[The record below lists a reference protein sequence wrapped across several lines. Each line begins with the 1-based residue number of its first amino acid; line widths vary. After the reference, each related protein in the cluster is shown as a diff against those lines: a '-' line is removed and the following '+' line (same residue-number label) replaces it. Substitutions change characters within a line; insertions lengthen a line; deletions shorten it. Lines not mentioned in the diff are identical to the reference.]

1 MFHEIKLEFKKNIY
15 VPYIFI
21 EIFGIIILCLSAT
34 GETDMNG
41 KQISIFSLIFQELP
55 ANTDVLKS
63 ALSLWQAGIGG
74 WLVVFAPMLL
84 SMGYIL
90 LISEERR
97 NGQIRFHILRSGNW
111 KYCISKLCSGALA
124 GGIVFLIGYAL
135 FGLLMLVR
143 FPSIRTFSAEEQ
155 EILLMG
161 SSISVVIIKKLI
173 GAFLYGM
180 FGSVFGIGV
189 AIVFRDKYMLVCLPF
204 MINYI
209 YQQILTKMAT
219 DAMAAEAYERLTWIE
234 TFQPENIMNISL
246 GWNWFLSVILMLAIY
261 AVLSVIFCKKGGL
274 GCLKEM

>member
-1 MFHEIKLEFKKNIY
+1 MCHMLKAELKKLSFI
-15 VPYIFI
+15 PYLILSI
-21 EIFGIIILCLSAT
+21 SGIVLLCLSAT
-34 GETDMNG
+34 GETDMSG
-41 KQISIFSLIFQELP
+41 KQISIFSLMFQEQQ
-55 ANTDVLKS
+55 ANTDISKS
-63 ALSLWQAGIGG
+63 ALALWQAGIGG

-161 SSISVVIIKKLI
+161 SNISVVIIKKLI
-173 GAFLYGM
+173 GVFLYGM

-204 MINYI
+204 MIKYI
-209 YQQILTKMAT
+209 YQQILAKMAM
-219 DAMAAEAYERLTWIE
+219 DAMAAKAYERLTWIE

-246 GWNWFLSVILMLAIY
+246 GWNWFLTVILMLAIY
-261 AVLSVIFCKKGGL
+261 AVLSVIFYRCVKRGDWGV
-274 GCLKEM
+274 

>member
-21 EIFGIIILCLSAT
+21 EIIGIIILCLSAT

-261 AVLSVIFCKKGGL
+261 AVLSVIFYRCVKSGDWGV
-274 GCLKEM
+274 

>member
-21 EIFGIIILCLSAT
+21 EIIGIIILCLSAT

-234 TFQPENIMNISL
+234 TFQSENIMNISL

-261 AVLSVIFCKKGGL
+261 AVLSVIFYRCVKRGDWGV
-274 GCLKEM
+274 

>member
-21 EIFGIIILCLSAT
+21 EIIGIIILCLSAT

-261 AVLSVIFCKKGGL
+261 AVLSVVFYRCVKRGDWGV
-274 GCLKEM
+274 

>member
-1 MFHEIKLEFKKNIY
+1 MCQMLKAELKKLSFI
-15 VPYIFI
+15 PYLILSI
-21 EIFGIIILCLSAT
+21 SGIVLLCLSAT
-34 GETDMNG
+34 GETDMSG
-41 KQISIFSLIFQELP
+41 KQISIFSLIFQAQQ
-55 ANTDVLKS
+55 ANTDISKS
-63 ALSLWQAGIGG
+63 ALALWQAGIGG

-90 LISEERR
+90 LISEEQR

-161 SSISVVIIKKLI
+161 SNISVVIIKKLI
-173 GAFLYGM
+173 GVFLYGM

-204 MINYI
+204 MIKYI
-209 YQQILTKMAT
+209 YQQILAKMAM

-246 GWNWFLSVILMLAIY
+246 GWNWFLTVILMLAIY
-261 AVLSVIFCKKGGL
+261 AVLTVIFYRCVKRGDWGV
-274 GCLKEM
+274 

>member
-21 EIFGIIILCLSAT
+21 EIIGIIILCLSAT

-180 FGSVFGIGV
+180 FGSVFGIGG

-261 AVLSVIFCKKGGL
+261 AVLSVIFYRCVKRGDWGV
-274 GCLKEM
+274 

>member
-21 EIFGIIILCLSAT
+21 EIIGIIILCLSAT

-246 GWNWFLSVILMLAIY
+246 GWNWFLTVILMLAIY
-261 AVLSVIFCKKGGL
+261 AVLSVIFYRCVKRGDWGV
-274 GCLKEM
+274 

>member
-1 MFHEIKLEFKKNIY
+1 MLKAELKKLSFI
-15 VPYIFI
+15 PYLILSI
-21 EIFGIIILCLSAT
+21 SGIVLLCLSAT
-34 GETDMNG
+34 GETDMSG
-41 KQISIFSLIFQELP
+41 KQISIFSLMFQEQQ
-55 ANTDVLKS
+55 ANTDLSKS
-63 ALSLWQAGIGG
+63 ALALWQAGIGG

-161 SSISVVIIKKLI
+161 SNISVVIIKKLI
-173 GAFLYGM
+173 GVFLYGM

-204 MINYI
+204 MIKYI
-209 YQQILTKMAT
+209 YQQILAKMAM
-219 DAMAAEAYERLTWIE
+219 DAMAAKAYERLTWIE

-246 GWNWFLSVILMLAIY
+246 GWNWFLTVILMLAIY
-261 AVLSVIFCKKGGL
+261 AVLSVIFYRCVKRGDWGV
-274 GCLKEM
+274 

>member
-1 MFHEIKLEFKKNIY
+1 MLHEIKLEFKKNVY
-15 VPYIFI
+15 VPYMFI
-21 EIFGIIILCLSAT
+21 EIIGIIFLCFSAT
-34 GETDMNG
+34 GETDMSG
-41 KQISIFSLIFQELP
+41 KQISIFSLMFQEQQ
-55 ANTDVLKS
+55 ANTDISKS
-63 ALSLWQAGIGG
+63 ALALWQAGIGG

-161 SSISVVIIKKLI
+161 SNISVVIIKKLI
-173 GAFLYGM
+173 GVFLYGM

-204 MINYI
+204 MIKYI
-209 YQQILTKMAT
+209 YQQILAKMAM
-219 DAMAAEAYERLTWIE
+219 DAMAAKAYERLTWIE

-246 GWNWFLSVILMLAIY
+246 GWNWFLTVILMLAIY
-261 AVLSVIFCKKGGL
+261 AVLSVIFYRCVKRGDWGV
-274 GCLKEM
+274 

>member
-1 MFHEIKLEFKKNIY
+1 MFHEIKLELKKNIY

-21 EIFGIIILCLSAT
+21 EIIGIIILCLSAT

-261 AVLSVIFCKKGGL
+261 AVLSVIFYRCVKRGDWGV
-274 GCLKEM
+274 

>member
-1 MFHEIKLEFKKNIY
+1 MCQMLKAELKKLSFI
-15 VPYIFI
+15 PYLILSI
-21 EIFGIIILCLSAT
+21 SGIVLLCLSAT
-34 GETDMNG
+34 GETDMSG
-41 KQISIFSLIFQELP
+41 KQISIFSLMFQEQQ
-55 ANTDVLKS
+55 ANTDISKS
-63 ALSLWQAGIGG
+63 ALALWQAGIGG

-161 SSISVVIIKKLI
+161 SNISVVIIKKLI
-173 GAFLYGM
+173 GVFLYGM

-204 MINYI
+204 MIKYI
-209 YQQILTKMAT
+209 YQQILAKMAM

-246 GWNWFLSVILMLAIY
+246 GWNWFLTVILMLAIY
-261 AVLSVIFCKKGGL
+261 AVLSVIFYRCVKRGDWGV
-274 GCLKEM
+274 

>member
-21 EIFGIIILCLSAT
+21 EIIGIIILCLSAT

-261 AVLSVIFCKKGGL
+261 AVLSVIFYRCVKRGGQSD
-274 GCLKEM
+274 

>member
-1 MFHEIKLEFKKNIY
+1 MCHMLKAELKKISFI
-15 VPYIFI
+15 PYLILSI
-21 EIFGIIILCLSAT
+21 SGIVLLCLSAT
-34 GETDMNG
+34 GETDMSG
-41 KQISIFSLIFQELP
+41 KQISIFSLMFQEQQ
-55 ANTDVLKS
+55 ANTDISKS
-63 ALSLWQAGIGG
+63 ALALWQAGIDV

-97 NGQIRFHILRSGNW
+97 NGQVRFHILRSGNW
-111 KYCISKLCSGALA
+111 KYCISKLCSGALS

-155 EILLMG
+155 EILLTG
-161 SSISVVIIKKLI
+161 SNISVVIIKKLI
-173 GAFLYGM
+173 GVFLYGM

-204 MINYI
+204 MIKYI
-209 YQQILTKMAT
+209 YQQILAKMAM

-246 GWNWFLSVILMLAIY
+246 GWNWFLTVILMLAIY
-261 AVLSVIFCKKGGL
+261 AVLSVIFYRCVKRGDWGV
-274 GCLKEM
+274 

>member
-1 MFHEIKLEFKKNIY
+1 MCHMLKAELKKISFI
-15 VPYIFI
+15 PYLILSI
-21 EIFGIIILCLSAT
+21 SGIVLLCLSAT
-34 GETDMNG
+34 GETDMSG
-41 KQISIFSLIFQELP
+41 KQISIFSLMFQEQQ
-55 ANTDVLKS
+55 ANTDISKS
-63 ALSLWQAGIGG
+63 ALALWQAGIGG

-161 SSISVVIIKKLI
+161 SNISVVIIKKLI
-173 GAFLYGM
+173 GVFLYGM

-204 MINYI
+204 MIKYI
-209 YQQILTKMAT
+209 YQQILAKMAM

-261 AVLSVIFCKKGGL
+261 AVLSVIFYRCVKRGDWGV
-274 GCLKEM
+274 

>member
-21 EIFGIIILCLSAT
+21 EIIGIIILCLSAT

-161 SSISVVIIKKLI
+161 SSISVVIIKILI

-261 AVLSVIFCKKGGL
+261 AVLSVIFYRCVKRGDWGV
-274 GCLKEM
+274 

>member
-1 MFHEIKLEFKKNIY
+1 MCHMIKSELKKLSFI
-15 VPYIFI
+15 PYLILSI
-21 EIFGIIILCLSAT
+21 SGIVLFCLCAT
-34 GETDMNG
+34 GETDMSG
-41 KQISIFSLIFQELP
+41 KQISIFFLMFQAQQ

-63 ALSLWQAGIGG
+63 ALALWQAGIDV

-97 NGQIRFHILRSGNW
+97 NGQVRFHILRSGNW
-111 KYCISKLCSGALA
+111 KYCISKLCSGALS

-155 EILLMG
+155 EILLTG
-161 SSISVVIIKKLI
+161 SNISVVIIKKLI
-173 GAFLYGM
+173 GVFLYGM

-204 MINYI
+204 MIKYI
-209 YQQILTKMAT
+209 YQQILAKMAM

-246 GWNWFLSVILMLAIY
+246 GWNWFLTVILMLAIY
-261 AVLSVIFCKKGGL
+261 AVLSVIFYRCVKRGDWGV
-274 GCLKEM
+274 

>member
-1 MFHEIKLEFKKNIY
+1 MCQMLKAELKKISFI
-15 VPYIFI
+15 PYLILSI
-21 EIFGIIILCLSAT
+21 SGIVLLCLSAT
-34 GETDMNG
+34 GKTDMSG
-41 KQISIFSLIFQELP
+41 KQISIFSLMFQ
-55 ANTDVLKS
+55 AQQSGNDISKC
-63 ALSLWQAGIGG
+63 AFALWQAGIGG

-90 LISEERR
+90 LLSEERR

-111 KYCISKLCSGALA
+111 KYCISKVCSGALA

-155 EILLMG
+155 EILLTG
-161 SSISVVIIKKLI
+161 SNISVVIIKKLI
-173 GAFLYGM
+173 GVFLYGM

-204 MINYI
+204 MIKYI
-209 YQQILTKMAT
+209 YQQILAKMAM
-219 DAMAAEAYERLTWIE
+219 DAMAAKSYERLTWIE

-246 GWNWFLSVILMLAIY
+246 GWNWFLTVILMLAIY
-261 AVLSVIFCKKGGL
+261 AVLSVIFYRCVKRGDWGV
-274 GCLKEM
+274 

>member
-1 MFHEIKLEFKKNIY
+1 MCHMLKAELKKISFI
-15 VPYIFI
+15 PYLILSI
-21 EIFGIIILCLSAT
+21 SGIVLLCLSAT
-34 GETDMNG
+34 GETDMSG
-41 KQISIFSLIFQELP
+41 KQISIFSLMFQEQQ
-55 ANTDVLKS
+55 ANTDISKS
-63 ALSLWQAGIGG
+63 ALALWQAGIGG

-161 SSISVVIIKKLI
+161 SNISVVIIKKLI
-173 GAFLYGM
+173 GVFLYGM

-204 MINYI
+204 MIKYI
-209 YQQILTKMAT
+209 YQQILAKMAM

-234 TFQPENIMNISL
+234 TFQPENIMNISF
-246 GWNWFLSVILMLAIY
+246 GWNWFLTVILMLAIY
-261 AVLSVIFCKKGGL
+261 AVLSVIFYRCVKRGDWGV
-274 GCLKEM
+274 